1 MGTKNLTLAIPYALY
16 LDLRKFAMK
25 NNRTLADIV
34 REGIKL
40 VLQDKT
46 HRNAQET

>member
-1 MGTKNLTLAIPYALY
+1 MGTKNLTLAIPYSLY
-16 LDLRKFAMK
+16 LELRKFALK
-25 NNRTLADIV
+25 SDRTLADIV

-46 HRNAQET
+46 NKDVRSA